1 MALLTSLV
9 LALMLVMVP
18 CLSRVTHR
26 SASVSPGAM
35 DHESR
40 EVS

>member
-18 CLSRVTHR
+18 CLSRVTNR
-26 SASVSPGAM
+26 SASVSAGAM